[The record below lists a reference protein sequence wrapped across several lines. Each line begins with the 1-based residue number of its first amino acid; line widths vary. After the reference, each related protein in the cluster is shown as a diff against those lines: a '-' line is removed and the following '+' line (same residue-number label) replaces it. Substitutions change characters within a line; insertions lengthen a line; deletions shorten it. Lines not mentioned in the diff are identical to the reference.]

1 MATVSAGAKEAANS
15 SVDGDLDRLIE
26 LSHTIHAHPELAFE
40 EVRATEWTSNM
51 LAGRGFAVTGKV
63 AGLAT
68 AYEATFG
75 SGPTVVGLC
84 VEYDALPGVGH
95 ACGHN
100 IIAASSVGAALALAG
115 VADDLGLTVKVFGT
129 PAEEGGGGKAI
140 MIDAG
145 VFAGLDAA
153 MMVHPWPNERLEA
166 QCLAVSHFDV
176 IYRGKSA
183 HASAAPFEGINAGDA
198 LTLAQVAIGLARQQ
212 LRPGDQVH
220 GIVTSGGQAANII
233 PDETRGRFM
242 CRSTTIEALERL
254 EPRIRCCFEAGAVA
268 TGASLEYE
276 SLSEV
281 YTHMESDPVLLAAY
295 RSNAEHLGRT
305 FTLDDE
311 GVPLPTISTDM
322 ANVSLVVPSI
332 HPLIAIETRGAV
344 NHQPEFTAA
353 CITDSAD
360 RAVRDGALALAWTA
374 IDVAAGA

>member
-129 PAEEGGGGKAI
+129 PA
-140 MIDAG
+140 
-145 VFAGLDAA
+145 
-153 MMVHPWPNERLEA
+153 
-166 QCLAVSHFDV
+166 
-176 IYRGKSA
+176 
-183 HASAAPFEGINAGDA
+183 
-198 LTLAQVAIGLARQQ
+198 
-212 LRPGDQVH
+212 
-220 GIVTSGGQAANII
+220 
-233 PDETRGRFM
+233 
-242 CRSTTIEALERL
+242 
-254 EPRIRCCFEAGAVA
+254 
-268 TGASLEYE
+268 
-276 SLSEV
+276 
-281 YTHMESDPVLLAAY
+281 
-295 RSNAEHLGRT
+295 
-305 FTLDDE
+305 
-311 GVPLPTISTDM
+311 
-322 ANVSLVVPSI
+322 
-332 HPLIAIETRGAV
+332 
-344 NHQPEFTAA
+344 
-353 CITDSAD
+353 
-360 RAVRDGALALAWTA
+360 
-374 IDVAAGA
+374 